1 MTSCGFTKLTAFRGR
16 QCANYEG
23 SAGYWLGDRP
33 AAQGDQTT
41 LRRTGSAWQ
50 KVCYAA
56 LPPMSPT
63 IAPKPILYV
72 VEQASAAAFTCSE
85 SPPNTASNT
94 VKIRAKAV
102 SAVTVEK
109 ISLKRGVKSASLS
122 GVRMRFCLGS
132 TDRARFRPGPW
143 FSTPLYT
150 AQMGHWSES
159 LVDELAQQV
168 GGSPDRSLLM
178 DLLAQAGRELDVLF
192 GRGFH
197 PLRRTTST
205 FEPNGLP
212 FVDVPDAHVGS
223 LEAAVGVWEVPD
235 PVNREMATVL
245 QVSALEAPAPNAAPI
260 ADGLWFAGQLVAE
273 AAQKGALSG
282 DYMVHWLGTFVDHD
296 RRMEIFRR
304 VMDPAI
310 RFSVPILGVS
320 IGGWWIQIARRLIW
334 LTNESEDEGRL
345 IELLLDK
352 SVAGGEAL
360 PLAATEAVL
369 IVARMT
375 RHPADWAFSARIWTE
390 GVRRQINRPWTKLA
404 TAVHEHGI
412 PTITVDSISTPHEIA
427 CQVVLKGYWHG
438 YISSEEPALANA
450 VAMAYP
456 RQVERI
462 QRGTGAPDKAS
473 AAATLLEQLIRP
485 GFDPAQGAEATRRYV
500 RRKASIAVMQ
510 HRKLE
515 SPDRYP
521 WTQIGISERRY
532 YKLLPLFAQ
541 KINGRYDVD
550 LDDVVARMKV
560 YLDSRDRDRNIR
572 TAALDLLQERGFS
585 EDAARKW
592 LQRHLPAEAVDAWP
606 RGRRQ

>member
-1 MTSCGFTKLTAFRGR
+1 VIGLLSMLITRYCGALARPGRRSVYTA
-16 QCANYEG
+16 
-23 SAGYWLGDRP
+23 RP
-33 AAQGDQTT
+33 P
-41 LRRTGSAWQ
+41 RS
-50 KVCYAA
+50 
-56 LPPMSPT
+56 ST

-72 VEQASAAAFTCSE
+72 VEQASAAAITCSE
-85 SPPNTASNT
+85 PPPNAANNT
-94 VKIRAKAV
+94 VKISAKTV
-102 SAVTVEK
+102 SAATVEK

-122 GVRMRFCLGS
+122 GVRMRFCSGS
-132 TDRARFRPGPW
+132 TDRARFRPRSC
-143 FSTPLYT
+143 FFTSLYT

-168 GGSPDRSLLM
+168 GGSPDRNLLT
-178 DLLAQAGRELDVLF
+178 DLLAQVGRELDVLS
-192 GRGFH
+192 GRSFH

-235 PVNREMATVL
+235 PVNRKMATVL
-245 QVSALEAPAPNAAPI
+245 QVSTLDAPVPKAAPI
-260 ADGLWFAGQLVAE
+260 ADGLWFAGQLVAQ
-273 AAQKGALSG
+273 AAQAGALSG
-282 DYMVHWLGTFVDHD
+282 DYVLEWLGASID
-296 RRMEIFRR
+296 REGRMEVFRR

-320 IGGWWIQIARRLIW
+320 IGGWWIQISRRLIW
-334 LTNESEDEGRL
+334 VTDETVDEGRL

-352 SVAGGEAL
+352 SPAGGEFLA
-360 PLAATEAVL
+360 LAAAEAVL
-369 IVARMT
+369 IVAPMT

-390 GVRRQINRPWTKLA
+390 NVRRPINRPWTKLA
-404 TAVHEHGI
+404 PAIHGHGL
-412 PTITVDSISTPHEIA
+412 PTITIDRSSTPHEIA

-438 YISSEEPALANA
+438 YIGSDEPALANA
-450 VAMAYP
+450 IAMAYP
-456 RQVERI
+456 KQVERI
-462 QRGTGAPDKAS
+462 QRATHLDRAS

-550 LDDVVARMKV
+550 LDDVVARVKA
-560 YLDSRDRDRNIR
+560 YLDSRDSDRGLR
-572 TAALDLLQERGFS
+572 TAALDLLRERGFS
-585 EDAARKW
+585 EQAARKW
-592 LQRHLPAEAVDAWP
+592 LQRHRPEEALDAWP
-606 RGRRQ
+606 RGRRP